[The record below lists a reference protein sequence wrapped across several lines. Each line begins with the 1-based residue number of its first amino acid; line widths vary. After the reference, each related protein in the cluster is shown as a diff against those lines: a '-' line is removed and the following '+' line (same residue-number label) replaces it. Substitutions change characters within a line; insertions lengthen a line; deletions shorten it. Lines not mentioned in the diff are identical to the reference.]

1 MIKKLLLSLCIVMGA
16 QAHVPAFPLEAEL
29 TRLYFDVDIDANRI
43 YMQKLAAEYV
53 AWCSMVSDCI
63 ETKQD
68 TMYITRI
75 AHMFG
80 EVIISYEYG
89 N

>member
-29 TRLYFDVDIDANRI
+29 GRLYLDVEVEANPI
-43 YMQKLAAEYV
+43 YMQKLALEYLC
-53 AWCSMVSDCI
+53 WMDMISDCI

-68 TMYITRI
+68 VIYVTRL
-75 AHMFG
+75 AHLFG
-80 EVIISYEYG
+80 EVSISYYYG